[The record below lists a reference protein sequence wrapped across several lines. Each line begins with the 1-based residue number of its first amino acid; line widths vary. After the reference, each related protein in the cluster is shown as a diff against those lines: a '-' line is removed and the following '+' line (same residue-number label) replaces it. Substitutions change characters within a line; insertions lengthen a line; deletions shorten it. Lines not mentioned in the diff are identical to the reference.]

1 MEARR
6 LPRPGARDQVRLL
19 RTLFRDPQPALD
31 ELRQRHGPVCGLGF
45 GPARMAVVGGGVALR
60 ELLAAPTESFRWG
73 HKFNALG
80 FVVGPGSMIVS
91 DGPDHARRRGAV
103 QGAFTRKR
111 LNGWIP
117 TIVEQTDVAVD
128 RLLAEAPTGPVDLYR
143 VGRALILEIVVQSLF
158 GPRLAP
164 RAAELGEL
172 FQRPQDYLE
181 SPAVRQLPHPI
192 PWTRR
197 ARARA
202 DRQAIDAIIDAEL
215 AHCRSHPAEDPSDV
229 LAALVADGTLTD
241 REIRDQVVTLVGA
254 GYDTTASS
262 LAWMLWRATLAP
274 GLWARL
280 GEEADAVLG
289 PPGATATVDHSHL
302 ARLDL
307 ADRTMRETLRLHP
320 AGALSPREA
329 AVDVTVGGFRI
340 PKGTLI
346 LWSAH
351 LAGRDAEVWDD
362 PLRFDPDRFAD
373 LDDARRRL
381 ADVAWV
387 PFGRGPRN
395 CLGFALAQIELTLV
409 LARLA
414 QRLEVS
420 PPTAELPRPVGMVVN
435 RPTGGAP
442 MLATERAAPGQRAA
456 S

>member
-1 MEARR
+1 MDARR

-31 ELRQRHGPVCGLGF
+31 ELRDRHGPVCGLGF
-45 GPARMAVVGGGVALR
+45 GPARMAVVGGGDALR
-60 ELLAAPTESFRWG
+60 ELLAMPTDSFRWG

-117 TIVEQTDVAVD
+117 TIVEQTDVAVA
-128 RLLAEAPTGPVDLYR
+128 RLLADASVGPVDLYR

-158 GPRLAP
+158 GPGLAP
-164 RAAELGEL
+164 RAAELGQL

-181 SPAVRQLPHPI
+181 SPAVRQLPHPL
-192 PWTRR
+192 PFTRR

-202 DRQAIDAIIDAEL
+202 DREAIDAIIDAEL
-215 AHCRSHPAEDPSDV
+215 AHCRAHPTEDPSDV

-241 REIRDQVVTLVGA
+241 SEVRDQVVTLVGA

-262 LAWMLWRATLAP
+262 LAWMLWRASVAP
-274 GLWARL
+274 GLWDRL
-280 GEEADAVLG
+280 GAEADAVLG
-289 PPGATATVDHSHL
+289 PPGTGAASDHTHL

-329 AVDVTVGGFRI
+329 AVDVTVGGVRI

-351 LAGRDAEVWDD
+351 LAGRDPEVWED
-362 PLRFDPDRFAD
+362 PLRFDPDRFTD
-373 LDDARRRL
+373 LDDGRRAL

-414 QRLEVS
+414 QRLEVT
-420 PPTAELPRPVGMVVN
+420 PTTTHLPRPAGMVVN

-442 MLATERAAPGQRAA
+442 MLVTAR
-456 S
+456 